1 MKTKFYFLL
10 LACAL
15 TACDVIDD
23 SESELAPERT
33 VLVYMP
39 GENNLSREVTENIN
53 AMLECLAGTK
63 YERNLIAFADQR
75 DAAPCMLRITPSGI
89 DTLDVFENVSLVDAS
104 TLSMAIEYVKKNCRN
119 KSYGLVLWGHGTGW
133 IPLSQLHNVARNL
146 GYAPMRSA
154 TRSYALEYSTGKN
167 RVMHSIDLDS
177 IITAIPDGM
186 FDFIAF
192 DACYMA
198 NVEVA
203 YALRKKADYIL
214 ASCAEVAGSGYPYS
228 TITNHLIEN
237 NLTKVCS
244 GFMDYYNSREGRE
257 QMGDISLIHTA
268 GLDSLAGCYRKII
281 AEYRNAIPDMD
292 VTDIQYFDGFDKHTY
307 YDIEDFLEKLGT
319 RVEYMDE
326 FKSQMKKTVFYH
338 SSTPFMFP
346 GEYNELEIK
355 KHSGMSVY
363 IPISKYESIGLN
375 QEYTKT
381 EWYKATY

>member
-89 DTLDVFENVSLVDAS
+89 DTLDVFENVSLADAS

-119 KSYGLVLWGHGTGW
+119 KSYGLVFWGHGTGW

-244 GFMDYYNSREGRE
+244 GFMDYYNSREGWE

-326 FKSQMKKTVFYH
+326 FKSQMKKCVFYNG
-338 SSTPFMFP
+338 STPFMFH
-346 GEYNELEIK
+346 GEHNELEIK

-363 IPISKYESIGLN
+363 IPISEYESIGLN